1 MRKIDFE
8 RFQTAKIQGLRST
21 NRAIV
26 LNFIRYHQPIARV
39 EIAQR
44 TGLQRSTVS
53 LIVDDLIRDGSILE
67 QRATSLRRGGV
78 PRLLSIN
85 TGGHTAI
92 GIDIELSEVTV
103 ALADM
108 MEASPTGRFS
118 NS

>member
-53 LIVDDLIRDGSILE
+53 LIVDDLIRDGRFWNRERLPC
-67 QRATSLRRGGV
+67 GV
-78 PRLLSIN
+78 
-85 TGGHTAI
+85 
-92 GIDIELSEVTV
+92 
-103 ALADM
+103 
-108 MEASPTGRFS
+108 EASRGCCPSTPKGTRPLASIS
-118 NS
+118 N

>member
-1 MRKIDFE
+1 ERAMRKIDFE
-8 RFQTAKIQGLRST
+8 RFQTAKIQDLRAT

-26 LNFIRYHQPIARV
+26 LNFIRYHQPIPRV

-53 LIVDDLIRDGSILE
+53 LIVDDLIRDGAILE

-85 TGGHTAI
+85 SEGHTAI
-92 GIDIELSEVTV
+92 GVDIEMSEVTV
-103 ALADM
+103 
-108 MEASPTGRFS
+108 
-118 NS
+118 